1 MMNIYVVLVKDS
13 SIRWR
18 FMTRKKD
25 EFHQRLCTY
34 ETHEGAE
41 KAINSMKY
49 RFSKNAEFR
58 IAEYG
63 EIKNKESINNVI

>member
-1 MMNIYVVLVKDS
+1 MMNIYVVLVKDR
-13 SIRWR
+13 SINWK

-25 EFHQRLCTY
+25 EFHRQLCTY

-49 RFSKNAEFR
+49 RFSKRAEFK
-58 IAEYG
+58 IVEYG
-63 EIKNKESINNVI
+63 EIK

>member
-1 MMNIYVVLVKDS
+1 MMNIYVVLVKDKS
-13 SIRWR
+13 FNWK
-18 FMTRKKD
+18 FMTKKKGA
-25 EFHQRLCTY
+25 FHQRLCTY

-49 RFSKNAEFR
+49 RFSKRAEFR

-63 EIKNKESINNVI
+63 EIE